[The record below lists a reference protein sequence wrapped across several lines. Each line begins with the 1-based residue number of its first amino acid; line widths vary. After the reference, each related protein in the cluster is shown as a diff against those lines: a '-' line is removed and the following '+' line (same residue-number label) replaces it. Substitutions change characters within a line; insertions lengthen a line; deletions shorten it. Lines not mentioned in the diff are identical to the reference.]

1 MCEEMYGEKEQ
12 LYVTLGYGDAREKKG
27 ITIGRA
33 EGRNEQRKEDL
44 KEFSNAL
51 SLHGISSEQA
61 EKILSQLRSIS

>member
-1 MCEEMYGEKEQ
+1 MYGENEQ
-12 LYVTLGYGDAREKKG
+12 LYVTLGYGDTREK
-27 ITIGRA
+27 
-33 EGRNEQRKEDL
+33 EGRTEQRKEDV

>member
-27 ITIGRA
+27 IA
-33 EGRNEQRKEDL
+33 EGRIKQREEDL
-44 KEFSNAL
+44 EEFSNSL
-51 SLHGISSEQA
+51 YLHGISSEQA